1 MTDLV
6 EMMRDDKGRFV
17 KGASGNPVGRPSGV
31 PNNGMASM
39 VALIKDDL
47 PRALELFRNRL
58 LNDDPWALSFYMQRI
73 WPLNGSLSE
82 ELKEFLLGRRDDKK
96 GTVGTVTPDVMTRTC
111 LLGQYGVHLILKSKM
126 TEERMRELSY
136 YHLAAIVERI
146 DRLGDEERRRRLND
160 SNDAMLDIL
169 APPPDPG

>member
-6 EMMRDDKGRFV
+6 EMMRDEKGRFV

-47 PRALELFRNRL
+47 PKALDLFRNRL

-82 ELKEFLLGRRDDKK
+82 ELKEFLLGRRDDRK
-96 GTVGTVTPDVMTRTC
+96 GTIGNVNPDVMTRSS
-111 LLGQYGVHLILKSKM
+111 LLGQYGLRLILKSKL
-126 TEERMRELSY
+126 TEERMKELSY
-136 YHLAAIVERI
+136 YHLAAIGERI
-146 DRLGDEERRRRLND
+146 DRLDAEERQRRLND
-160 SNDAMLDIL
+160 PNDAMLDIL